1 MPDTA
6 ATGITEPFD
15 LIRMS
20 VSERVLVK
28 LRGDREL
35 RGVLHAY
42 DGHMNLIMGDIEET
56 IYDVQMAENGADSIR
71 VRARL
76 TDDEAQHRNA
86 LCAWRRCDPRLAT
99 ARINKYVYSLAS
111 RDALQGRPCSRM
123 HCSGAAPHCLSTR
136 QAGAGARSR
145 SVRSGS
151 APRARGAARRAPRGW
166 GSTSGRRLVS
176 NNRTHLAA
184 SACARGRGR

>member
-76 TDDEAQHRNA
+76 TDDKAQ
-86 LCAWRRCDPRLAT
+86 L
-99 ARINKYVYSLAS
+99 
-111 RDALQGRPCSRM
+111 
-123 HCSGAAPHCLSTR
+123 
-136 QAGAGARSR
+136 
-145 SVRSGS
+145 
-151 APRARGAARRAPRGW
+151 
-166 GSTSGRRLVS
+166 
-176 NNRTHLAA
+176 
-184 SACARGRGR
+184 